1 MMTVVA
7 ALALV
12 SSRYDPAA
20 TCLVCGGLI
29 EAGEGLSARYQG
41 RLLRF
46 RCDGCVDRFRADPE
60 SYLAG
65 HRAGCCSDHAESPA
79 SEWCD

>member
-1 MMTVVA
+1 MAVA
-7 ALALV
+7 KELALV
-12 SSRYDPAA
+12 DSRYDLAA

-29 EAGEGLSARYQG
+29 EAGEGVSARYQG

-60 SYLAG
+60 RYLAG
-65 HRAGCCSDHAESPA
+65 HRAGCCDDHAGSPA
-79 SEWCD
+79 SEWSD